1 MELNEHRVDA
11 TQAPCDHGKME
22 CAECDRYPCV
32 KCGKLRTKAQG
43 GTTFTVCDRCWEY
56 ER

>member
-1 MELNEHRVDA
+1 MNEPHA

-22 CAECDRYPCV
+22 CAECDRFPCV